1 MFGRITNRGARRS
14 SKAFT
19 LVELLVVV
27 SIIAL
32 LIAILLPSLKKARQ
46 AAKRIACNANVRGI
60 AQAGLTYA
68 TDDEKEFAIPI
79 GTRDGNAAV
88 TESYP
93 SYVNYGGKSGLGVQG
108 TANGSIWSGF
118 NDMGSIHRPLNYIL
132 YKGGLIGGMKSE
144 GRGGGTS
151 WTQDADQDLDIYRC
165 PGDKGFPGMHHEG
178 WKTSKLTAYD
188 YYGTAYACNPLLVSV
203 PTAGAPMDSNSTYM
217 RPMSRVPS
225 PSNTVLYWEWAA
237 RYATYATNDVVDGG
251 EYVQSQAPGCYWPY
265 DIGDF
270 TAYGNHSQPWHFNV
284 SYGDGHSTWIKIYG
298 HGFVEIAEQ
307 DSKMPPKCANGMC
320 ACILVR
326 GLGWQLDTLPSEL
339 VRTPKRRSAGG
350 TSQISTSD
358 GADGTI
364 FGVVEK

>member
-118 NDMGSIHRPLNYIL
+118 NDMGSIDRPLNYVL
-132 YKGGLIGGMKSE
+132 YKGGFAGPTTSLSRSGSSE
-144 GRGGGTS
+144 S
-151 WTQDADQDLDIYRC
+151 WTADAKLDLEVFHC
-165 PGDKGFPGMHHEG
+165 PGDKGFPGMHYNG
-178 WKTSKLTAYD
+178 WKIGGLSGYDHFGTSYS
-188 YYGTAYACNPLLVSV
+188 CNPYLVG
-203 PTAGAPMDSNSTYM
+203 TGAGSPLDSNSMYL
-217 RPMSRVPS
+217 RPMSRVPN
-225 PSNTVLYWEWAA
+225 PSNTILYSEFAMRFA
-237 RYATYATNDVVDGG
+237 VFANNSIDEGG
-251 EYVQSQAPGCYWPY
+251 DYDQSGCYWPWP
-265 DIGDF
+265 IGDKI
-270 TAYGNHSQPWHFNV
+270 AHGHHGQPWHFTV
-284 SYGDGHSTWIKIYG
+284 SFGDGHATWAKIKG
-298 HGFVEIAEQ
+298 HGNVSIGTQ
-307 DSKMPPKCANGMC
+307 DSKMPPSCQNGYC
-320 ACILVR
+320 QCILQR
-326 GLGWQLDTLPSEL
+326 GLDWQVDTLPADL
-339 VRTPKRRSAGG
+339 VPTHKLRTASNGTLVAQQDGAGG
-350 TSQISTSD
+350 SD
-358 GADGTI
+358 DI
-364 FGVVEK
+364 FSIQDK